1 MLTHLY
7 ISNYA
12 IIEHLEIDFKNG
24 FTVITGETG
33 AGKSI
38 LLGALSLVL
47 GQRADLSVLNDAS
60 KKCIVECFFQIDKN
74 HLDSFFTENDIDF
87 ENNTTVRREI
97 LPNGKSRAFINDTPV
112 NLSLLKQFAESVID
126 IHSQHETLNIL
137 DQSAQLDVIDTF
149 AGINSKVENF
159 EKEVELF
166 YIQKNKLQQLIQQE
180 KQSKSDLDYIE
191 FQVNELEALNL
202 YKGEQIELEEQ
213 LELINNSEEIK
224 QTLFTA
230 TERLKNSESN
240 ILSEIK
246 TISKQIDKISH
257 CSEKYL
263 VLSKRISELL
273 IELQD
278 LSNEIELSNNE
289 LDIDSKSA
297 EEINERLNTI
307 YHLEKKHHVNSSD
320 ELLDTLNQ
328 YKHQLN
334 DVNSIENNII
344 IQQQKVNELEKN
356 LFTTAQEI
364 SLKRKQFI
372 PKLETT
378 IISILKDL
386 GMPES
391 KLITHHTILNEFNTK
406 GIDDIY
412 FLFSANKGFEP
423 KELNKVVSG
432 GELSRLMLAIKSI
445 LSRNKAINTILF
457 DEIDTGVSGDIAD
470 KMGEIMKEIS
480 QTLQV
485 IAITHLPQVAAK
497 GNHHFKIFKNSNHN
511 KTITS
516 LKELGHQEKIEELA
530 KMLSGKELTKAAIE
544 NAKNLITK

>member
-159 EKEVELF
+159 EKEVDLF

>member
-112 NLSLLKQFAESVID
+112 NLALLKQFAESVID

-137 DQSAQLDVIDTF
+137 DQNAQLDVIDTF

-246 TISKQIDKISH
+246 TISKQLDKISH

-278 LSNEIELSNNE
+278 LSNEIELLNNE
-289 LDIDSKSA
+289 LDVDSKSA

-307 YHLEKKHHVNSSD
+307 YHLEKKHHVNTSD
-320 ELLDTLNQ
+320 ELLDILNQ
-328 YKHQLN
+328 YKNQLN
-334 DVNSIENNII
+334 DVTSIEENIT
-344 IQQQKVNELEKN
+344 IQQQMVNELEKN
-356 LFTTAQEI
+356 LFTTAHEI

-372 PKLETT
+372 PNLEKT

-391 KLITHHTILNEFNTK
+391 KLITHHSILNAFNTK
-406 GIDDIY
+406 GIDDVY

-423 KELNKVVSG
+423 KELNKVASG

-470 KMGEIMKEIS
+470 KMGEIMKQIS

-516 LKELGHQEKIEELA
+516 LKELDHQEKIEELA

>member
-112 NLSLLKQFAESVID
+112 NLALLKQFAESVID

-137 DQSAQLDVIDTF
+137 DQNAQLDVIDTF

-230 TERLKNSESN
+230 TERLKIQN
-240 ILSEIK
+240 
-246 TISKQIDKISH
+246 QI
-257 CSEKYL
+257 
-263 VLSKRISELL
+263 
-273 IELQD
+273 
-278 LSNEIELSNNE
+278 
-289 LDIDSKSA
+289 
-297 EEINERLNTI
+297 
-307 YHLEKKHHVNSSD
+307 
-320 ELLDTLNQ
+320 
-328 YKHQLN
+328 
-334 DVNSIENNII
+334 
-344 IQQQKVNELEKN
+344 
-356 LFTTAQEI
+356 F
-364 SLKRKQFI
+364 
-372 PKLETT
+372 
-378 IISILKDL
+378 
-386 GMPES
+386 
-391 KLITHHTILNEFNTK
+391 
-406 GIDDIY
+406 
-412 FLFSANKGFEP
+412 
-423 KELNKVVSG
+423 
-432 GELSRLMLAIKSI
+432 
-445 LSRNKAINTILF
+445 
-457 DEIDTGVSGDIAD
+457 
-470 KMGEIMKEIS
+470 
-480 QTLQV
+480 
-485 IAITHLPQVAAK
+485 
-497 GNHHFKIFKNSNHN
+497 
-511 KTITS
+511 
-516 LKELGHQEKIEELA
+516 
-530 KMLSGKELTKAAIE
+530 
-544 NAKNLITK
+544 

>member
-166 YIQKNKLQQLIQQE
+166 YIQKNILQQLIQQE

-224 QTLFTA
+224 LTLFTA

-263 VLSKRISELL
+263 ILSKRISELL

-278 LSNEIELSNNE
+278 LSNEIELLNNE
-289 LDIDSKSA
+289 LDVDSKSA

-320 ELLDTLNQ
+320 ELLDILNQ

-391 KLITHHTILNEFNTK
+391 NLITHHKILNKFNTK

-423 KELNKVVSG
+423 KELNKVASG

-497 GNHHFKIFKNSNHN
+497 GNHHLKIFKNSASS